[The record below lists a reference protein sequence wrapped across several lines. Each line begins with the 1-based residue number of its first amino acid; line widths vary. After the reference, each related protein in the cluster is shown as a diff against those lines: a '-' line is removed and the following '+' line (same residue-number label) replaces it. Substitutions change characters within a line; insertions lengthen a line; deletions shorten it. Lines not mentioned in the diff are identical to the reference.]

1 MSMLFVLCFFVLL
14 LLMGLAG
21 KKNKLKQNAQL
32 HWPFY
37 SMRVLT
43 NSEQI
48 LYWRLIEA
56 LPENIVLAQV
66 QLSRFLGVR
75 KGNGRIQWL
84 NRVNQKSAD
93 FIVCNKDF
101 SVLTVIEL
109 DDASHDR
116 PGRYKAD
123 ADKTKAITDAGLR
136 IIRWHVKSM
145 PNATQIRDE
154 IYSPDGVQGRTPA
167 QTL

>member
-1 MSMLFVLCFFVLL
+1 MSVLFVLCLFVLL

-21 KKNKLKQNAQL
+21 KKNKLKDNAQL

-37 SMRVLT
+37 GMRVLT
-43 NSEQI
+43 NSEQV
-48 LYWRLIEA
+48 LYWRLVEA

-84 NRVNQKSAD
+84 NKVNQKSAD

-116 PGRYKAD
+116 PGRDKAD

-145 PNATQIRDE
+145 PNSAQIRDE
-154 IYSPDGVQGRTPA
+154 IYSLVGVQGRTPA
-167 QTL
+167 

>member
-1 MSMLFVLCFFVLL
+1 MSTIFLLCFFVLL
-14 LLMGLAG
+14 LIGVFSTLAR
-21 KKNKLKQNAQL
+21 KKELQL
-32 HWPFY
+32 NWPFY
-37 SMRVLT
+37 GMRVLT
-43 NSEQI
+43 NAEQV

-75 KGNGRIQWL
+75 KGHQRIQWL
-84 NRVNQKSAD
+84 NRVSQKSAD
-93 FIVCNKDF
+93 FLVCNKDF

-116 PGRYKAD
+116 PGRHKAD
-123 ADKTKAITDAGLR
+123 NDKNKAIKDAGLR

-145 PNATQIRDE
+145 PNAAQIRDE
-154 IYSPDGVQGRTPA
+154 IYLLAGVQGRPPA